1 MTKKNSLSLYDEIKQ
16 FIADPKLRIKLYDYV
31 RTRSDDLIAA
41 TTEELF
47 PLNAKL
53 NSDEFASRLKP
64 YEEASAD
71 LIAVMSLIGLWG
83 TLDHQLSISVPVKQF
98 SIHFGKDTR
107 SNIWTSL
114 RLYPLVLFMYAIG
127 IGAITAN
134 NFSIL
139 YSFFQSTF
147 NILSYPFNSVPF
159 VYAVQEGF
167 RAAQGSFKLLPDH
180 KKDFSPASEYLFNF
194 FKGQLKDIFLLGNE
208 YEDIFDRFELIYALQ
223 YAHERE
229 KISGNIWGPVGRSGW
244 KYSRGVD
251 DEPFRRLCD
260 EASRN
265 KEAWIPLGA
274 GFFGGSYE
282 QFEKLALKYAQD
294 LKSYH

>member
-1 MTKKNSLSLYDEIKQ
+1 MTEKNSLSEYDEIRQ
-16 FIADPKLRIKLYDYV
+16 LIADPKLRIKLYDHI
-31 RTRSDDLIAA
+31 RTMSDVVIAA
-41 TTEELF
+41 TAEEHL

-53 NSDEFASRLKP
+53 NGDEFASRLKH

-71 LIAVMSLIGLWG
+71 LIVAMSLIGLWG
-83 TLDHQLSISVPVKQF
+83 NLDHRLSISVPVKQF
-98 SIHFGKDTR
+98 SMQLGQNTR
-107 SNIWTSL
+107 GSVWTSL
-114 RLYPLVLFMYAIG
+114 QLYPLVLLMYAIG

-134 NFSIL
+134 NYLIL
-139 YSFFQSTF
+139 YNFFQSTF
-147 NILSYPFNSVPF
+147 NILSYPFNSVPL
-159 VYAVQEGF
+159 VYAIEEGF
-167 RAAQGSFKLLPDH
+167 RAARGSFELLPDH
-180 KKDFSPASEYLFNF
+180 KKHFSPASEYLFTF
-194 FKGQLKDIFLLGNE
+194 FKSQLNDIFLLGNE

-229 KISGNIWGPVGRSGW
+229 KISGTIWGPAGRSGW

-265 KEAWIPLGA
+265 KEAWLPLGS